1 MRKLE
6 FQDLRILELILRKDE
21 TGVET
26 SEFELKKPKGDG
38 DEILKCHTHELLQD
52 NNIKETWMKMTERN
66 Q

>member
-1 MRKLE
+1 M

-52 NNIKETWMKMTERN
+52 NNIKET
-66 Q
+66 